1 MILGDKQIREYLE
14 QNNGVIGWKQEHIN
28 PNSIDLTLSN
38 VLKTYKNRV
47 LDCRSANET
56 EEFEIPETGYTLV
69 PNELYLATTNETLHF
84 TPFETERYFESVKKS
99 YKKSTNICGRV
110 EGKSSLA
117 RLGMWVHITAGWIDS
132 GFCGSLVLEL
142 AVVKP
147 LIIYPNQKICQIA
160 LMESG
165 EILEHYGQKK
175 GSKYQ
180 GQQGVQASKMHD
192 NF

>member
-14 QNNGVIGWKQEHIN
+14 QNKGVIGWKPEHIN

-38 VLKTYKNRV
+38 VLQTYKNRV

-69 PNELYLATTNETLHF
+69 PNELYLATTNETLLF
-84 TPFETERYFESVKKS
+84 TPFEKS
-99 YKKSTNICGRV
+99 YKKSTNICESTNICGRV